1 MAERVYPVLQV
12 TDADDPK
19 VVVEKFRD
27 PFVGLAGVPQL
38 TGEQVAVSHAPL
50 AWQAIAFVDLIYP
63 ELQVTVAGAPKVV
76 AVKFNEPFAGLTGV
90 PQLTI
95 EQVADSQFPF
105 GRQVIESVERVYP
118 VSHVTVAV

>member
-1 MAERVYPVLQV
+1 MYPVLQV
-12 TDADDPK
+12 TEADDAK
-19 VVVEKFRD
+19 VVVVKSSD
-27 PFVGLAGVPQL
+27 PFVGL
-38 TGEQVAVSHAPL
+38 TG
-50 AWQAIAFVDLIYP
+50 F
-63 ELQVTVAGAPKVV
+63 
-76 AVKFNEPFAGLTGV
+76 